1 MGKLPLFLLSMLS
14 ASGAALGS
22 DYAELSGGAFRSAIR
37 YEENAGNL
45 TVAPFS
51 MMKTPVSNRQF
62 LAFVDRN
69 PQWRRGQAPALLA
82 GGGYLSHWQTGT
94 ELGAGVA
101 ADDAVVQ
108 VSWYAAAAYCKEQD
122 ARLPTWTEWEY
133 AAAADGS
140 RQDARHDASWRAR
153 WLNDGTANAM
163 DAVAGPSANAH
174 GVSGL
179 HGRIWEWTD
188 DYASLLGSPDN
199 RSQDDG
205 DRLKFCGATALSFN
219 DRENYAVLKRIAL
232 LSALQP
238 ANTLGNLGFRCARSS
253 R

>member
-1 MGKLPLFLLSMLS
+1 MGKLPLLLLSMLS
-14 ASGAALGS
+14 ASGIAPGA
-22 DYAELSGGAFRSAIR
+22 DYAELPGGAFRSAIR

-45 TVAPFS
+45 TVAPFL
-51 MMKTPVSNRQF
+51 MMKAPVSNRQF
-62 LAFVDRN
+62 LSFVERN
-69 PQWRRGQAPALLA
+69 PQWRRDQAPALLA
-82 GGGYLSHWQTGT
+82 GGGYLSHWHAGDDP
-94 ELGAGVA
+94 GAA
-101 ADDAVVQ
+101 ADEAVVQ
-108 VSWYAAAAYCKEQD
+108 VSWYAAAAYCKEQG

-140 RQDARHDASWRAR
+140 RLDARHDAAWRAR
-153 WLNDGTANAM
+153 WLHDGTANAM
-163 DAVAGPSANAH
+163 DAGAQPGANAH

-179 HGRIWEWTD
+179 HGRNWEWTD
-188 DYASLLGSPDN
+188 DYASLLGAPDR
-199 RSQDDG
+199 RSGDDG

-253 R
+253 Q